1 MVPSAFTHMM
11 SAGVSEPLSIAA
23 GVIHISPFSSMMD
36 RFPPEVVVISLR

>member
-11 SAGVSEPLSIAA
+11 SAGVSDPLSIPA
-23 GVIHISPFSSMMD
+23 GVIHMSPFPSMID